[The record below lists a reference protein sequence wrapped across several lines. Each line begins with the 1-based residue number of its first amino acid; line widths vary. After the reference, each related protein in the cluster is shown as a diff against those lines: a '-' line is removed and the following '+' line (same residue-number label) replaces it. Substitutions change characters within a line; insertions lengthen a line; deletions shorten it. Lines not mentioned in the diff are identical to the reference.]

1 MMIETVIRI
10 CILFIMSL
18 MVGLLF
24 YTILSRDSNYLI
36 ERLKRGHSVV
46 KRKGILDDLLEI
58 IKPLTI
64 ANVKNSKNTGSIKQM
79 LIQLGMPANES
90 DIMDFENRRML
101 KLIIVMMI
109 SIVIV
114 FIILPFMGS
123 GGQNDLTIKLLLGT
137 VLICLPSFMVYK
149 SPTWGLATKIK
160 KKEKAFDKFFPDAID
175 LLCVCVEAG
184 LSIDSAI
191 ERVGREFTN
200 FSPEVG
206 YEFNRIAKDVLSG
219 VSKQDALRG
228 LSERVHNKDIQSF
241 VAIIIQA
248 DKMGASIANS
258 LSISADS
265 LRTKR
270 KQRLEAQVSA
280 ASTKMTI
287 PLVLFLLPAT
297 FAVILTPAIIQVVE
311 SLGKMNGFR

>member
-1 MMIETVIRI
+1 MFDIIMKI
-10 CILFIMSL
+10 CILLVMTFMT
-18 MVGLLF
+18 GLLV
-24 YTILSRDSNYLI
+24 YTIFSRDSNYLL

-46 KRKGILDDLLEI
+46 KRKSILDDLLEV
-58 IKPLTI
+58 IKPFTV
-64 ANVKNSKNTGSIKQM
+64 ANMKNSKNTGSIKQM
-79 LIQLGMPANES
+79 LIQLGLPANEN

-101 KLIIVMMI
+101 RLIIVLMV
-109 SIVIV
+109 STVFTFIV
-114 FIILPFMGS
+114 LPFLDAGKDAGS
-123 GGQNDLTIKLLLGT
+123 IKLMLGT
-137 VLICLPSFMVYK
+137 VFICLPSFMAYT
-149 SPTWGLATKIK
+149 SPTWNLNAKIK
-160 KKEKAFDKFFPDAID
+160 KKENAFDKFFPDAID

-206 YEFNRIAKDVLSG
+206 AEFNRIAKDILSG

-248 DKMGASIANS
+248 DKMVASISSS
-258 LSISADS
+258 LAISADS

-270 KQRLEAQVSA
+270 NHRLEALVSA

-297 FAVILTPAIIQVVE
+297 FAVILTPAFIQVVE
-311 SLGKMNGFR
+311 CLGKLNGFK

>member
-1 MMIETVIRI
+1 
-10 CILFIMSL
+10 
-18 MVGLLF
+18 
-24 YTILSRDSNYLI
+24 
-36 ERLKRGHSVV
+36 
-46 KRKGILDDLLEI
+46 
-58 IKPLTI
+58 
-64 ANVKNSKNTGSIKQM
+64 M
-79 LIQLGMPANES
+79 LIQLGIPANEN
-90 DIMDFENRRML
+90 DIMDFENRIML
-101 KLIIVMMI
+101 MLIIVLMV
-109 SIVIV
+109 STVFTFIV
-114 FIILPFMGS
+114 LPFLDAGKDAGS
-123 GGQNDLTIKLLLGT
+123 IKLMLGT
-137 VLICLPSFMVYK
+137 VFICLPSFMAYK
-149 SPTWGLATKIK
+149 SPTWNLNAKIK

-200 FSPEVG
+200 FSPDVG
-206 YEFNRIAKDVLSG
+206 AEFNRIAKDILSG

-248 DKMGASIANS
+248 DKMGASISTS
-258 LSISADS
+258 LAISADS

-270 KQRLEAQVSA
+270 KQRLEALVSSA
-280 ASTKMTI
+280 CTKMTI

-311 SLGKMNGFR
+311 SLGKMNGFK

>member
-1 MMIETVIRI
+1 MFDFIMKI
-10 CILFIMSL
+10 CILLVMTFMT
-18 MVGLLF
+18 GLLV
-24 YTILSRDSNYLI
+24 YTIFNRDSNYLL
-36 ERLKRGHSVV
+36 ERLKRGHGVV
-46 KRKGILDDLLEI
+46 KRKSILDDLLEV
-58 IKPLTI
+58 IKPFTV
-64 ANVKNSKNTGSIKQM
+64 ANMKNNKNTGSIKQM
-79 LIQLGMPANES
+79 LIQLGLPANEN

-101 KLIIVMMI
+101 RLIIVLMV
-109 SIVIV
+109 STVITFV
-114 FIILPFMGS
+114 FLPFLDAGKDAGS
-123 GGQNDLTIKLLLGT
+123 IKFMLGT
-137 VLICLPSFMVYK
+137 AFICLPSFVAYK
-149 SPTWGLATKIK
+149 SPTWNLNTRIK
-160 KKEKAFDKFFPDAID
+160 KKEKAFEKFFPDAID

-206 YEFNRIAKDVLSG
+206 AEFNRIAKDILSG

-248 DKMGASIANS
+248 DKMGASISSS
-258 LSISADS
+258 LAISADS

-270 KQRLEAQVSA
+270 KQRLEALVSA

-311 SLGKMNGFR
+311 SLGKMNGFK

>member
-1 MMIETVIRI
+1 MFDIIMKI
-10 CILFIMSL
+10 CILLVMTFMT
-18 MVGLLF
+18 GLLV
-24 YTILSRDSNYLI
+24 YTIFSRDSNYLL

-46 KRKGILDDLLEI
+46 KRKSILDDLLEV
-58 IKPLTI
+58 IKPFTV
-64 ANVKNSKNTGSIKQM
+64 ANMKNSKNTGSIKQM
-79 LIQLGMPANES
+79 LIQLGLPANEN

-101 KLIIVMMI
+101 RLIIVLMA
-109 SIVIV
+109 STVFT
-114 FIILPFMGS
+114 FIILPFLDAGKDAGS
-123 GGQNDLTIKLLLGT
+123 IKLMLGT
-137 VLICLPSFMVYK
+137 VFICLPSFMAYK
-149 SPTWGLATKIK
+149 SPTWNLNAKIK

-206 YEFNRIAKDVLSG
+206 SEFNRIAKDILSG

-248 DKMGASIANS
+248 DKMGASISTS
-258 LSISADS
+258 LAISADS

-270 KQRLEAQVSA
+270 KQRLEALVSS

-311 SLGKMNGFR
+311 SLGKMNGFK

>member
-1 MMIETVIRI
+1 MFDIIMKI
-10 CILFIMSL
+10 CILLVMTFMT
-18 MVGLLF
+18 GLLV
-24 YTILSRDSNYLI
+24 YTIFSRDSNYLL

-46 KRKGILDDLLEI
+46 KRKSILDDLLEV
-58 IKPLTI
+58 IKPFTV
-64 ANVKNSKNTGSIKQM
+64 ANMKNSKNTGSIKQM
-79 LIQLGMPANES
+79 LIQLGLPANEN

-101 KLIIVMMI
+101 RLIIVLMV
-109 SIVIV
+109 STVFTFIV
-114 FIILPFMGS
+114 LPFLDAGKDAGS
-123 GGQNDLTIKLLLGT
+123 IKLMLGT
-137 VLICLPSFMVYK
+137 VFICLPSFMAYK
-149 SPTWGLATKIK
+149 SPTWNLNAKIK

-200 FSPEVG
+200 FSPDVG
-206 YEFNRIAKDVLSG
+206 AEFNRIAKDILSG

-248 DKMGASIANS
+248 DKMGASISTS
-258 LSISADS
+258 LAISADS

-270 KQRLEAQVSA
+270 KQRLEALVSS

-297 FAVILTPAIIQVVE
+297 FAVILTPAINQVVE
-311 SLGKMNGFR
+311 SLGKMNGFK

>member
-1 MMIETVIRI
+1 MFDIIMKI
-10 CILFIMSL
+10 CILLVMTFMT
-18 MVGLLF
+18 GLLV
-24 YTILSRDSNYLI
+24 YTIFSRDSNYLL

-46 KRKGILDDLLEI
+46 KRKSILDDLLEV
-58 IKPLTI
+58 IKPFTV
-64 ANVKNSKNTGSIKQM
+64 ANMKNSKNTGSIKQM
-79 LIQLGMPANES
+79 LIQLGLPANEN

-101 KLIIVMMI
+101 RLIIVLMV
-109 SIVIV
+109 STVFTFIV
-114 FIILPFMGS
+114 LPFLDAGKDAGS
-123 GGQNDLTIKLLLGT
+123 IKLMLGT
-137 VLICLPSFMVYK
+137 VFICLPSFMAYK
-149 SPTWGLATKIK
+149 SPTWNLNAKIK

-200 FSPEVG
+200 FSPDVG
-206 YEFNRIAKDVLSG
+206 AEFNRIAKDILSG

-248 DKMGASIANS
+248 DKMGASISTS
-258 LSISADS
+258 LAISADS

-270 KQRLEAQVSA
+270 KQRLEALVSS

-311 SLGKMNGFR
+311 SLGKMNDFK

>member
-1 MMIETVIRI
+1 MFDIIMKI
-10 CILFIMSL
+10 CILLVMTFMT
-18 MVGLLF
+18 GLLV
-24 YTILSRDSNYLI
+24 YTIFNRDSNYLL

-46 KRKGILDDLLEI
+46 KRKSILDDLLEV
-58 IKPLTI
+58 IKPFTVV
-64 ANVKNSKNTGSIKQM
+64 NMKNSKNTGSTKQM
-79 LIQLGMPANES
+79 LIRLGLPANEN

-101 KLIIVMMI
+101 KLIIVLMI
-109 SIVIV
+109 STILT
-114 FIILPFMGS
+114 FIILPFLEAGKDTGS
-123 GGQNDLTIKLLLGT
+123 IKLMVGT
-137 VLICLPSFMVYK
+137 VLICLPSFMAYK
-149 SPTWGLATKIK
+149 SPTWNLNAKIK
-160 KKEKAFDKFFPDAID
+160 KKEKAFEKFFPDAID

-206 YEFNRIAKDVLSG
+206 AEFNRIAKDILSG

-228 LSERVHNKDIQSF
+228 LSERVHSKDIQSF

-248 DKMGASIANS
+248 DKMGASISSS
-258 LSISADS
+258 LAISADS

-270 KQRLEAQVSA
+270 KQRLEALVSS

-311 SLGKMNGFR
+311 SLGKMNGFQ

>member
-1 MMIETVIRI
+1 MFDFIMKI
-10 CILFIMSL
+10 CILLVMTFMT
-18 MVGLLF
+18 GLLV
-24 YTILSRDSNYLI
+24 YTIFNRDSNYLL

-46 KRKGILDDLLEI
+46 KRKSILDDLLEV
-58 IKPLTI
+58 IKPFTV
-64 ANVKNSKNTGSIKQM
+64 ANMKNNKNTGSIKQM
-79 LIQLGMPANES
+79 LIQLGLPANEN

-101 KLIIVMMI
+101 RLIIVLMV
-109 SIVIV
+109 STVITFV
-114 FIILPFMGS
+114 FLPFLDAGKDAGS
-123 GGQNDLTIKLLLGT
+123 TKLMLGT
-137 VLICLPSFMVYK
+137 VFICLPSFVAYK
-149 SPTWGLATKIK
+149 SPTWNLNTRIK
-160 KKEKAFDKFFPDAID
+160 KKEKAFEKFFPDAID

-206 YEFNRIAKDVLSG
+206 AEFNRIAKDILSG

-248 DKMGASIANS
+248 DKMGASISSS
-258 LSISADS
+258 LAISADS

-270 KQRLEAQVSA
+270 KQRLEALVSA

-311 SLGKMNGFR
+311 SLGKMNGFK

>member
-1 MMIETVIRI
+1 MNIEFFIKLGLCIVIASMIGGIAY
-10 CILFIMSL
+10 ILNRQD
-18 MVGLLF
+18 G
-24 YTILSRDSNYLI
+24 NYLL

-46 KRKGILDDLLEI
+46 KRKSILDDLLEV
-58 IKPLTI
+58 IKPFTVV
-64 ANVKNSKNTGSIKQM
+64 NMKNSKNTGSTKQM
-79 LIQLGMPANES
+79 LIQLGLPANEN

-101 KLIIVMMI
+101 KLIIVLMI
-109 SIVIV
+109 STILTFV
-114 FIILPFMGS
+114 ILPFLEAGKDTGS
-123 GGQNDLTIKLLLGT
+123 IKLMVGT
-137 VLICLPSFMVYK
+137 VLICLPSFMAYK
-149 SPTWGLATKIK
+149 SPTWNLNAKIK
-160 KKEKAFDKFFPDAID
+160 KKEKAFEKFFPDAID

-206 YEFNRIAKDVLSG
+206 AEFNRIAKDILSG

-228 LSERVHNKDIQSF
+228 LSERVHSKDIQSF

-248 DKMGASIANS
+248 DKMGASISSS
-258 LSISADS
+258 LAISADS

-270 KQRLEAQVSA
+270 KQRLEALVSS

-311 SLGKMNGFR
+311 SLGKMNGFQ

>member
-1 MMIETVIRI
+1 MFDFIMKI
-10 CILFIMSL
+10 CILLVMTFMT
-18 MVGLLF
+18 GLLV
-24 YTILSRDSNYLI
+24 YTIFNRDSNYLL

-46 KRKGILDDLLEI
+46 KRKSILDDLLEV
-58 IKPLTI
+58 IKPFTV
-64 ANVKNSKNTGSIKQM
+64 ANMKNSRNTGSIKQM
-79 LIQLGMPANES
+79 LIQLGLPANEN

-101 KLIIVMMI
+101 RLIIVLMVSTI
-109 SIVIV
+109 LTFV
-114 FIILPFMGS
+114 ILPFLDAGEDSGS
-123 GGQNDLTIKLLLGT
+123 IKLMLGT
-137 VLICLPSFMVYK
+137 VFICLPSFIAYK
-149 SPTWGLATKIK
+149 SPTWNLNARIQ
-160 KKEKAFDKFFPDAID
+160 KKEKAFEKFFPDAID

-191 ERVGREFTN
+191 ERVGREFSN

-206 YEFNRIAKDVLSG
+206 AEFNRIAKDILSG

-248 DKMGASIANS
+248 DKMGASISSS
-258 LSISADS
+258 LAISADS

-270 KQRLEAQVSA
+270 KQRLEALVSA

-297 FAVILTPAIIQVVE
+297 FAVILTPAIIQVIE
-311 SLGKMNGFR
+311 SLGKMNGFK